1 MEIINK
7 NDMIQILNLI
17 KEHQALIL
25 LIVSEVLS
33 LLPGKY
39 NGITQ
44 LILNILKKAFK
55 VTEKDK

>member
-1 MEIINK
+1 
-7 NDMIQILNLI
+7 MIQILNLI

-25 LIVSEVLS
+25 LIVSELLS

>member
-1 MEIINK
+1 
-7 NDMIQILNLI
+7 MIQILNLI
-17 KEHQALIL
+17 TEHPGLTLFIA
-25 LIVSEVLS
+25 SELLS